1 MSTRIEADS
10 LGEVEVPQ
18 EALWGAQTQRSLQ
31 NFPIGRETMPQELIR
46 AFAIVKMAAAET
58 NRALGKLDDERCQ
71 WIKTACREILAGDH
85 YQQFPLVIWQTGS
98 GTQSNM
104 NANEVIAN
112 RANELAGTR
121 RGSKTPVHPNDHVN
135 MSQSS
140 NDFFPTAMHVA
151 AACGFNNR
159 LLPRVAE
166 LIHSLKRKAHEF
178 QDVVKI
184 GRTHMMDAT
193 PLTLGQEISGYVAQL
208 QFAEQQLK
216 EAQNGLVDLALG
228 GTAVGT
234 GLNSHPAWAA
244 QVAHNIAV
252 YTNLPFDTADNKFM
266 GLSAHDALLK
276 ASGALR
282 QLASACMVIGS
293 NIRLLASGPRCG
305 IGELLLPANEP
316 GSSIMPGKVNPTQCE
331 ALTQV
336 AVQVIGN
343 DTAVSVACSQGHL
356 QLNVFKPLIIYNVL
370 QSIQLLTDACDSFA
384 KRCVDGM
391 EANRERIDHHLN
403 RSLML
408 VTALSPQLGYDTAAE
423 IAKQAYTENK
433 TLKQVVLERN
443 LLTEK
448 EFDLATD
455 PRGMLGPHAPNTP

>member
-10 LGEVEVPQ
+10 LGEIEVPQ
-18 EALWGAQTQRSLQ
+18 SALWGAQTQRSLQ
-31 NFPIGRETMPQELIR
+31 NFPIGRERMPEELIR
-46 AFAIVKMAAAET
+46 AFGIVKMAAAET
-58 NRALGKLDDERCQ
+58 NKMLGKLDEERCH
-71 WIKTACREILAGDH
+71 WIKAACREVVHGEH
-85 YQQFPLVIWQTGS
+85 YDQFPLVIWQTGS

-112 RANELAGTR
+112 RANELAGST
-121 RGSKTPVHPNDHVN
+121 RGSKEPIHPNDHVN

-151 AACGFNNR
+151 AAC
-159 LLPRVAE
+159 AMHCE
-166 LIHSLKRKAHEF
+166 LQPKLGELVHSFKHKAQEF
-178 QDVVKI
+178 RDITKI

-193 PLTLGQEISGYVAQL
+193 PLTLGQELSGYVAQL
-208 QFAEQQLK
+208 QFAGQQLEDGK
-216 EAQNGLVDLALG
+216 KALYDLALG

-252 YTNLPFDTADNKFM
+252 YTNLPFDSADNKFM
-266 GLSAHDALLK
+266 ALSSHDALLK
-276 ASGALR
+276 TSAALR
-282 QLASACMVIGS
+282 QLASACMTIGN

-331 ALTQV
+331 MLTMVATQV
-336 AVQVIGN
+336 MGN
-343 DTAVSVACSQGHL
+343 DTAVTIANSQGHL
-356 QLNVFKPLIIYNVL
+356 QLNVFKPVIIHNVL
-370 QSIQLLTDACDSFA
+370 QSIRLLTDACDSFA

-391 EANRERIDHHLN
+391 QANRDVITSHLN

-408 VTALSPQLGYDTAAE
+408 VTALSPKLGYDLAAE
-423 IAKQAYTENK
+423 VAKQAHKENK
-433 TLKQVVLERN
+433 TLKEVVLERK
-443 LLTEK
+443 LLSEA
-448 EFDLATD
+448 EFDEAMD
-455 PRGMLGPHAPNTP
+455 PDRMTGQQ

>member
-10 LGEVEVPQ
+10 LGEIEVPAD
-18 EALWGAQTQRSLQ
+18 ALWGAQTQRSLQ
-31 NFPIGRETMPQELIR
+31 NFPIGQEKMPPELIR

-71 WIKTACREILAGDH
+71 WIKDACREVLDGQLYD
-85 YQQFPLVIWQTGS
+85 QFPLVIWQTGS

-112 RANELAGTR
+112 RANELAGAK
-121 RGSKTPVHPNDHVN
+121 RGSKEPVHPNDHVN

-151 AACGFNNR
+151 AACGIHNR
-159 LLPRVAE
+159 LLPKLGQ
-166 LIHSLKRKAHEF
+166 LIHSLKRKSQEF
-178 QDVVKI
+178 EDIVKI

-193 PLTLGQEISGYVAQL
+193 PLTLGQELSGYVAQL
-208 QFAEQQLK
+208 QFAEQTIK
-216 EAQNGLVDLALG
+216 DAQAGLFDLAMG

-234 GLNSHPAWAA
+234 GLNSHPSWAA

-266 GLSAHDALLK
+266 ALSAHDALLK
-276 ASGALR
+276 TSSALR
-282 QLASACMVIGS
+282 QLASVCMNIGN

-305 IGELLLPANEP
+305 LGELQLPANEP

-331 ALTQV
+331 ALTMVAAQV
-336 AVQVIGN
+336 MGN
-343 DTAVSVACSQGHL
+343 DTAVSIACSQGHL
-356 QLNVFKPLIIYNVL
+356 QLNVFKPVIIHNVL
-370 QSIQLLTDACDSFA
+370 QSIQLLGDISASFA
-384 KRCVDGM
+384 ERCVDGM
-391 EANRERIDHHLN
+391 EPNREAIADHLD

-408 VTALSPQLGYDTAAE
+408 VTALSPMLGYDLAAD
-423 IAKQAYTENK
+423 IAKQAFKENK
-433 TLKQVVLERN
+433 TLKQVVLEKK
-443 LLTEK
+443 LLTEA
-448 EFDLATD
+448 EFDAAMD
-455 PRGMLGPHAPNTP
+455 PAKMI